1 MTEQQLSEIFAAD
14 EADQFAQYVENLASK
29 YEVTC
34 DYIMEE
40 FILSWYIVMP
50 EVDWHLYR

>member
-1 MTEQQLSEIFAAD
+1 MNDMESYNKLMIELTSVLQEILVEERIKEV
-14 EADQFAQYVENLASK
+14 EALASK

-40 FILSWYIVMP
+40 FILYW
-50 EVDWHLYR
+50 

>member
-1 MTEQQLSEIFAAD
+1 MNDMEFMKKLEEELWVEEQIEKI
-14 EADQFAQYVENLASK
+14 EALASK

-40 FILSWYIVMP
+40 FIL
-50 EVDWHLYR
+50 D